1 MKSPLAHGMLS
12 KPGIWGV
19 MAPVM
24 GGIRGAMA
32 LAALGSMAT
41 IGAVVVLAL
50 VVHEL
55 LQSDPQPA
63 RWMVLALLLT
73 AVALILRGA
82 SFTLSHLVAFRLET
96 MLRTELAE
104 HLARVPLGF
113 LLSSGSGALTKVIQD
128 DVKDLH
134 GFVAD
139 STPLLGRSVTAPVV
153 TLVVLLVIDWRL
165 ALVALGVLLAGV
177 LVLRLAMRDHRELSE
192 RYDAERER
200 INGAV
205 IEFVQ
210 AMPVVRTFDDGSTS
224 FRRYHQALSAFHGVL
239 AHWVEASSTS
249 GRLAMI
255 VLSPLPTLIAL
266 LVAGSLLFASGSLSF
281 AVWVGVLLIGTGMA
295 EALIPLMW
303 LSGFIRKANGS
314 ALRIQSLR
322 SEPPLPEPLSAQQPV
337 GSDIVFDSVSFA
349 YGERSGDV
357 LHEVSFCV
365 PAGTVTALVGP
376 SGSGKSTVARLLPRF
391 WDVRAGAIRIGGVDV
406 RHMSAQTLMSHVAFV
421 FQDTFLFHDTIAD
434 NIRLG
439 RPDATMAEVERAARA
454 AQAHDFI
461 VQLPEGYETRAG
473 DRGGRLSGGQRQRIT
488 IARAILQDRP
498 IVVLDE
504 ATAFADPENEVAL
517 VSALAHLMRGRTVIL
532 IAHRL
537 PTVQDADQILVL
549 EGGCVVERGCHG
561 ELLALKGLYRRL
573 WNTYEQAQGWSL
585 QKIRPTGGTHDTH

>member
-32 LAALGSMAT
+32 LASLGSMAT

-73 AVALILRGA
+73 VVALILRGA

-104 HLARVPLGF
+104 HLGRVPLGF

-266 LVAGSLLFASGSLSF
+266 LVAGSLLFASGSLNF

-303 LSGFIRKANGS
+303 LSSFIRKANGS

-421 FQDTFLFHDTIAD
+421 FQDTFLFHD
-434 NIRLG
+434 
-439 RPDATMAEVERAARA
+439 
-454 AQAHDFI
+454 